1 MFAIQDLD
9 FSGSQSSDEVFLN
22 ASNNA
27 IKGSGA
33 FGFVTRDGL
42 KITIEDPQFIS
53 FLKLYPFL
61 LIVGVDEI
69 TNRKALERLS
79 ELQVSYPNL
88 TVRVYF
94 KPSSYT
100 IFHPKAYWFQKSNGG
115 VLNASSSNMTFKGL
129 RKNTEIGLPI
139 DVDKETIQ
147 RVENEWNTWLDKSE
161 DYLWDLNAEKIIEQA
176 KINEEKFKRKGK
188 GKGKPV
194 TTPEQNTVPEEVII
208 EDETDETFI
217 DNNDLEVWS
226 FNDTSLA
233 LVAEIPESGDRW
245 KQANFSKEVFNNFF
259 GVVLGAGVPYT
270 ILLRNVSR
278 SGNLESIESRPQ
290 VSVKSQN
297 YRFEL
302 SAASGIP
309 YPEDGAP
316 IGIFIRV
323 AVRTFIYC
331 LVFPEEASYQMI
343 YEFLNNNYKGAA
355 RTKKRV
361 MTTCNQIEDIINN
374 LPLATLKI

>member
-9 FSGSQSSDEVFLN
+9 FSSSQSSDEVFLD

-53 FLKLYPFL
+53 FLKQYPFL
-61 LIVGVDEI
+61 LIIGVDEI
-69 TNRKALERLS
+69 TNRKTLQRLS

-94 KPSSYT
+94 KPSGNT
-100 IFHPKAYWFQKSNGG
+100 IFHPKAYWFQNSDGG
-115 VLNASSSNMTFKGL
+115 ILNAGSSNMTFKGL

-139 DVDKETIQ
+139 DVDKETIL

-176 KINEEKFKRKGK
+176 KLNEEKFKSKGK
-188 GKGKPV
+188 GK
-194 TTPEQNTVPEEVII
+194 TATNPEQNTVSEEVVT
-208 EDETDETFI
+208 EDETNETFI
-217 DNNDLEVWS
+217 DENDLEVWS
-226 FNDTSLA
+226 FNDENLA

-245 KQANFSKEVFNNFF
+245 KQANFSKEVFNDFF
-259 GVVLGAGVPYT
+259 GVILGSGVPYT
-270 ILLRNVSR
+270 ILLRNISS

-290 VSVKSQN
+290 VSVKSHN

-309 YPEDGAP
+309 YPKDGAP

-331 LVFPEEASYQMI
+331 LVFPTETNYQMLL
-343 YEFLNNNYKGAA
+343 EFLNSNYTGAA

-361 MTTCNQIEDIINN
+361 ITTCNQIEDIINT
-374 LPLATLKI
+374 LPLATLKP